1 MILVWSFAPSLDCL
15 FWGMIQ
21 GTKQHCECYNKKG
34 KKPRL
39 RKHIQSIHTTEGKK
53 ERLQRVFIKHEDS
66 QITELKI
73 IVMCATFT
81 FNK

>member
-1 MILVWSFAPSLDCL
+1 
-15 FWGMIQ
+15 MIQ

-34 KKPRL
+34 KKPNL

-53 ERLQRVFIKHEDS
+53 EWWQRVFIKHEDS

-73 IVMCATFT
+73 ILMCATFT